1 MEELDNNNKILHTHI
16 LATTNNHN
24 QGQNNFFDSHFLI
37 SNNNTISKENEF
49 KVVYNKP
56 DPKERVPRDISSNNI
71 DKINS
76 LYDKY
81 NQMKKINA
89 EKPKDT
95 SNVNILDD
103 TYTNKNININ
113 NNMNNLEDSIKRLRP
128 FSANYKEQ
136 VDFNNS
142 KLVQNGSNITNLN
155 KLENKKFVFI
165 RNESNVSNSSI
176 FINNNNTIINNND
189 VTKCQKINPINE
201 LNNEDSYIKD
211 LTKIRKFALNEIE
224 SPE

>member
-1 MEELDNNNKILHTHI
+1 
-16 LATTNNHN
+16 
-24 QGQNNFFDSHFLI
+24 
-37 SNNNTISKENEF
+37 
-49 KVVYNKP
+49 
-56 DPKERVPRDISSNNI
+56 
-71 DKINS
+71 
-76 LYDKY
+76 
-81 NQMKKINA
+81 
-89 EKPKDT
+89 
-95 SNVNILDD
+95 
-103 TYTNKNININ
+103 
-113 NNMNNLEDSIKRLRP
+113 MNNLEDSIKRLRP